1 MSTLRR
7 LECAETWSSNKA
19 TASVLELPGLAAW
32 VCSIPY
38 GPGDAG
44 GDVHY
49 VSVCPSC
56 IVSRV
61 AVADVSGHG
70 RAVEL
75 MGAKL
80 RELMQSYLTAVE
92 QAGLMRDLNESVR
105 TELDGVHYATMVAV
119 GFHARRGLLV
129 LTNAGHPT
137 PLWYQSKRTDW
148 VWFDRERPANRGIV
162 GTPLGLFA
170 DAVYDRTI
178 VKPEIGDLIVLYTD
192 GVSEATNPAGD
203 DLTRDGL
210 LAMVRQLDT
219 SSLDA
224 FGNRLVEGLN
234 EFRAGAAPQD
244 DETVVVLQ
252 RVLAHTR

>member
-1 MSTLRR
+1 MSTPRR
-7 LECAETWSSNKA
+7 LKCAETWSGNDVTA
-19 TASVLELPGLAAW
+19 TVLELPGLAAW
-32 VCSIPY
+32 VHSVAY
-38 GPGDAG
+38 GPGNAG

-56 IVSRV
+56 LVTRV
-61 AVADVSGHG
+61 ALADVSGHG

-80 RELMQSYLTAVE
+80 RELMQKYLTALE

-119 GFHARRGLLV
+119 GFHERRDLLV

-137 PLWYQSKRTDW
+137 PLFYQSKRNNW
-148 VWFDRERPANRGIV
+148 VWLDRQPPANRGIV

-178 VKPEIGDLIVLYTD
+178 VKWEIGDLVVLYTD
-192 GVSEATNPAGD
+192 GVSEATNPTGD
-203 DLTRDGL
+203 ELTRDGL
-210 LAMVRQLDT
+210 LTLIRQLDT
-219 SSLDA
+219 TSLDA
-224 FGNRLVEGLN
+224 FGNRLLEGLS
-234 EFRAGAAPQD
+234 EFRAGAVPQD
-244 DETVVVLQ
+244 DETITVLQ
-252 RVLAHTR
+252 RIPTT